1 MRWETRNSWST
12 HLRLAAWSKKSYSYN
27 DRKASLSFNKMR
39 KKQTEE
45 TVIASQQQQIADR
58 REQDR
63 IRREEEL
70 RQAKEN
76 SVSMEQYLADH
87 PDSNLRKFSTKEN

>member
-1 MRWETRNSWST
+1 
-12 HLRLAAWSKKSYSYN
+12 
-27 DRKASLSFNKMR
+27 MR

-45 TVIASQQQQIADR
+45 ASIASQQQQIADR